1 MLAVL
6 DDAQIRARE
15 QQSEAM
21 VRQAEA
27 RLRLSQHQVTVL
39 GEQLR
44 QSEIGVGQARADAE
58 GRVNEAEGRLAAA
71 EAQLA
76 QAVAAHAQAKWER
89 DAYTRLVQKGYVAE
103 QDAMQK
109 QYTEE
114 AQAAV
119 VSANRR
125 QVEAARGAVTTA
137 KANLDNP
144 AIRSAQVA
152 AIQAQIL
159 QAQADIAASQADA
172 ERARA
177 ALDEARAN
185 RADLQVIAPF
195 TGTVATRTAEPGEV
209 VTPGTPIVT
218 MVNLG
223 QVYLRAFVP
232 GGDIGRVRVGQ
243 PARVYLDSAP
253 NDPDRRPGDPDRSR
267 GVVHAGEHV
276 LPRGP
281 REAGRRGQA
290 ADQRR
295 ARLRQAG
302 HARRRRDPRRRA
314 VARAPGAAMSAAPAE
329 PAIRI
334 AGLAKRYG
342 ALEAVRGIDLEVRAG
357 EIFGLIGPDGAG
369 KTSTFQVLGGVME
382 ATAGTA
388 ELLGR
393 PAREARSYVGYL
405 TQAFSLY
412 PDLSVEENLRYV
424 GELRLVPRA
433 EIERRGRRY
442 LEMFGMARFGRR
454 LAGRLS
460 GGMKQK
466 MALACALVAEPRV
479 LLLDEPTTGVDPVS
493 RREFWD
499 ALVMLSSQGMTIL
512 VATPYLDEA
521 ERCHRVALMH
531 QGQLVRTGTP
541 AEIRDGL
548 GLARLEVRAPD
559 LRAALTALSGRDGG
573 IADVQRFGDRLDVMV
588 RDPAE
593 GERRCARRS
602 RRPDSR

>member
-1 MLAVL
+1 MSAAVAAMSPGRRRVVLVAALVVLALIGVGVWRFLLAGTGLPPGVLGVSGRIEGDDAAVSAKLAGRIREITVREGDHVEAGQVLAVL

-152 AIQAQIL
+152 AVQAQIL

-218 MVNLG
+218 LVNLG

-253 NDPDRRPGDPDRSR
+253 NTPIDAQ
-267 GVVHAGEHV
+267 V
-276 LPRGP
+276 
-281 REAGRRGQA
+281 
-290 ADQRR
+290 
-295 ARLRQAG
+295 
-302 HARRRRDPRRRA
+302 
-314 VARAPGAAMSAAPAE
+314 
-329 PAIRI
+329 IRI
-334 AGLAKRYG
+334 DPEASFTPENTYFREDRVKQVVGVKLLING
-342 ALEAVRGIDLEVRAG
+342 ALGFAKPGMPADG
-357 EIFGLIGPDGAG
+357 EILVDGQWPA
-369 KTSTFQVLGGVME
+369 
-382 ATAGTA
+382 
-388 ELLGR
+388 R
-393 PAREARSYVGYL
+393 PARR
-405 TQAFSLY
+405 
-412 PDLSVEENLRYV
+412 
-424 GELRLVPRA
+424 
-433 EIERRGRRY
+433 
-442 LEMFGMARFGRR
+442 
-454 LAGRLS
+454 
-460 GGMKQK
+460 
-466 MALACALVAEPRV
+466 
-479 LLLDEPTTGVDPVS
+479 
-493 RREFWD
+493 
-499 ALVMLSSQGMTIL
+499 
-512 VATPYLDEA
+512 
-521 ERCHRVALMH
+521 
-531 QGQLVRTGTP
+531 
-541 AEIRDGL
+541 
-548 GLARLEVRAPD
+548 
-559 LRAALTALSGRDGG
+559 
-573 IADVQRFGDRLDVMV
+573 
-588 RDPAE
+588 
-593 GERRCARRS
+593 
-602 RRPDSR
+602 

>member
-1 MLAVL
+1 MSAAVAAMSPGRRRVVLVAALVVLALIGAGVWRFLLAGTGLPPGVLGVSGRIEGDDAAVSAKLAGRIREITVREGDHVEAGQVLAVL

-152 AIQAQIL
+152 AVQAQIL

-218 MVNLG
+218 LVNLG

-253 NDPDRRPGDPDRSR
+253 NTPIDAQ
-267 GVVHAGEHV
+267 V
-276 LPRGP
+276 
-281 REAGRRGQA
+281 
-290 ADQRR
+290 
-295 ARLRQAG
+295 
-302 HARRRRDPRRRA
+302 
-314 VARAPGAAMSAAPAE
+314 
-329 PAIRI
+329 IRI
-334 AGLAKRYG
+334 DPEASFTPENTYFREDRVKQVVGVKLLING
-342 ALEAVRGIDLEVRAG
+342 ALGFAKPGMPADG
-357 EIFGLIGPDGAG
+357 EILVDGQWPA
-369 KTSTFQVLGGVME
+369 
-382 ATAGTA
+382 
-388 ELLGR
+388 R
-393 PAREARSYVGYL
+393 PARR
-405 TQAFSLY
+405 
-412 PDLSVEENLRYV
+412 
-424 GELRLVPRA
+424 
-433 EIERRGRRY
+433 
-442 LEMFGMARFGRR
+442 
-454 LAGRLS
+454 
-460 GGMKQK
+460 
-466 MALACALVAEPRV
+466 
-479 LLLDEPTTGVDPVS
+479 
-493 RREFWD
+493 
-499 ALVMLSSQGMTIL
+499 
-512 VATPYLDEA
+512 
-521 ERCHRVALMH
+521 
-531 QGQLVRTGTP
+531 
-541 AEIRDGL
+541 
-548 GLARLEVRAPD
+548 
-559 LRAALTALSGRDGG
+559 
-573 IADVQRFGDRLDVMV
+573 
-588 RDPAE
+588 
-593 GERRCARRS
+593 
-602 RRPDSR
+602 